1 MTTLIRSSIKPNR
14 LGGSV
19 EQRLINCINFTILE
33 TWVKLP
39 DLSFTSCVTLG
50 KSLDFSELHI
60 SYL

>member
-19 EQRLINCINFTILE
+19 EERLVNCINFIFPE

-39 DLSFTSCVTLG
+39 DLSFTCCVTLR